1 MFNLIRS
8 RPLHREDTMM
18 LEGCL
23 LDGDFQRLMMCLTA
37 RLLAQRE
44 TTKRQRRN
52 LLSYQL
58 SKTWLMIINY
68 CHQSYVREVLCKKPS
83 LLADAHWRP
92 RNRTHASLKKKKDIV
107 LYPQQRRQGKYWN
120 DSEDSKKESRLVYG
134 RL

>member
-1 MFNLIRS
+1 MFNWIRS

-37 RLLAQRE
+37 RLLAQIE

-68 CHQSYVREVLCKKPS
+68 CHQSCVREVLCKKPS
-83 LLADAHWRP
+83 LFADAHWRP
-92 RNRTHASLKKKKDIV
+92 RKRTHASLKKKGFFFVSVTTVARKIS
-107 LYPQQRRQGKYWN
+107 N
-120 DSEDSKKESRLVYG
+120 DSEDTKKESRLVYG